1 MSKRRNRRMRINP
14 WLVKL
19 IDGNLVLTET
29 RGDVSIVVTVVLGD
43 ETWTAEDIH
52 RRCLEK
58 AKDVREKRANA
69 WRSANDACK
78 RMGEPAS

>member
-1 MSKRRNRRMRINP
+1 MRRRHPRDGGQVVSKRRNRRMRINP

-43 ETWTAEDIH
+43 ETWTA
-52 RRCLEK
+52 
-58 AKDVREKRANA
+58 
-69 WRSANDACK
+69 
-78 RMGEPAS
+78 G